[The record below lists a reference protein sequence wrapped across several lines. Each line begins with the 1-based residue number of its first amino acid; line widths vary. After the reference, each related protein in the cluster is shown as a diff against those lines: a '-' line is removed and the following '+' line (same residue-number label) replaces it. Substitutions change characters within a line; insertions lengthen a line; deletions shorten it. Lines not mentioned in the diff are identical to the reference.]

1 MSNGTF
7 TWLTLTQAIA
17 QLAQRLNDPANQ
29 FWSQQELSIY
39 ISTALKMFNSLTWTW
54 RRDFQFVN
62 SSNPPNVWTQLGSLA
77 GSPRLRTTTDTEVYT
92 ELELMLLEPPSG
104 GTWTGTTQFQITDLS
119 QALQRRRDEVLQITN
134 CNQSLMA
141 GIALTPNTIRTLL
154 PDTVI
159 DVERVR
165 YLFKVSG
172 MQFGYG
178 QGPYGGPPGFGGGGT
193 ITNVA
198 VTLSRDDTVANEF
211 YESPLYQL
219 PAGIPNTFSLSS
231 EPPLSWD
238 VDIPPALPGTYE
250 AVVLQSGA
258 PFNPPTPTLLNIPD
272 DFAYV
277 LQWGALA
284 DLLGRESE
292 ATDRERAAYCAKRY
306 QDGLQLMLKT
316 PWIELGK
323 VNGQAVSIDSIYA
336 ADRYDPNWDSDP
348 TGFGP
353 VIVAGGIDLIASPVN
368 SSTGC
373 TLLGNAPITDTS
385 GVYLQ
390 VSRSNWDTVLD
401 IAQSRSLF
409 KIAGAEWQAGL
420 ELEKRAILAC
430 AAENSRLRSMG
441 CFSDILVERGGQQ
454 ERDMNR
460 YNDSASGKVREFH
473 RAHPE
478 YF

>member
-1 MSNGTF
+1 MAQGSYS
-7 TWLTLTQAIA
+7 WLTLSTAIA

-119 QALQRRRDEVLQITN
+119 QALQRRRDEILQISN
-134 CNQSLMA
+134 CNQSLMT
-141 GIALTPNTIRTLL
+141 GIPLTPNTIRTLL

-178 QGPYGGPPGFGGGGT
+178 QGPFGGPPGFGGGGT

-198 VTLSRDDTVANEF
+198 VTLSRDDTVAQEF
-211 YESPLYQL
+211 YQPPLYEL

-238 VDIPPALPGTYE
+238 VDIPPVLPGTYE

-258 PFNPPTPTLLNIPD
+258 PFNPPTPTLVGIPQ
-272 DFAYV
+272 DFIYV
-277 LQWGALA
+277 CEFGALA
-284 DLLGRESE
+284 DLLGREPES
-292 ATDRERAAYCAKRY
+292 TDRERAVYCAQRY
-306 QDGLQLMLKT
+306 LDGLKLMSKT

-323 VNGQAVSIDSIYA
+323 INGQAVSIDSIYSL
-336 ADRYDPNWDSDP
+336 DRYSPNWDSDP

-353 VIVAGGIDLIASPVN
+353 VIVAGGVDFIASPVN

-373 TLLGNAPITDTS
+373 TLLANAPVPSVGTDY
-385 GVYLQ
+385 VQ
-390 VSRSNWDTVLD
+390 VSRSNWETVILL
-401 IAQSRSLF
+401 AQSRACWKLGGGEWKASLD
-409 KIAGAEWQAGL
+409 
-420 ELEKRAILAC
+420 LEKEAILAC
-430 AAENSRLRSMG
+430 ANENNRLKSLG
-441 CFSDILVERGGQQ
+441 AYSDILDQRGLQQ

-460 YNDSASGKVREFH
+460 FNSANAGKS
-473 RAHPE
+473 
-478 YF
+478 